1 MFLYYIN
8 FRPDETELCR
18 LEMRSL
24 FKINPEK
31 KYFITDVDFDI
42 NRSVFIKYKINIL
55 TESDEFDALV
65 NNVEN
70 FKLHKENY
78 KVKYYDI
85 DDGVKVEF
93 NEKHRLEGIVGE
105 KIEGSVDVY
114 NPSITYA
121 ISKIDG
127 KWIFGEYIKNSG
139 VWHKHEHKPVYY
151 CNALP
156 VRIARAMLN
165 IGLEDNVNKKVVDP
179 CCGVGT
185 VLLEA
190 ATMGVNIEGYD
201 LNDKVVENAIKNIEF
216 FGYNIK
222 VENKDI
228 SNINNKY
235 DLAIIDLPYGILSI
249 TSHEEIMHI
258 LNSATKITKE
268 AVIAAVDDIRED
280 LEKVGF
286 TTVDYAIVPKKH
298 FKRYIFKCK
307 LNK

>member
-31 KYFITDVDFDI
+31 KYFMTDVDFDI

-55 TESDEFDALV
+55 AESDEFDALV

-85 DDGVKVEF
+85 DDDVKVEF

-114 NPSITYA
+114 NPNITYA

-139 VWHKHEHKPVYY
+139 EWHKHEHKPVYY

-156 VRIARAMLN
+156 VRIARSMLN
-165 IGLEDNVNKKVVDP
+165 IGLEDSVNKKVVDP